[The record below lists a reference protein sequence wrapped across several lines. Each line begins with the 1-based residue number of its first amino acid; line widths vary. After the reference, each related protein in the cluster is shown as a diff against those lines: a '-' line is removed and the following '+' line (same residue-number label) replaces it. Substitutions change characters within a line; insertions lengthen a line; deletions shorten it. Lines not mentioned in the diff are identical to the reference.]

1 MQLTG
6 GKTVA
11 DVPLARPSSGTR
23 KVCEQFAIEP
33 AAAN

>member
-11 DVPLARPSSGTR
+11 DVPLAGPSSGR
-23 KVCEQFAIEP
+23 MKACEQFTIEP